1 MMVKEHKLHCYIGY
15 LWTFHILSSRFTI
28 PNSCYKM
35 ETQHLLTN
43 ANQNSINK
51 PTNGRKT
58 SYMEVWDTSC
68 TPPKNAT
75 DWGGAGPIPA
85 KVVIELNLFF

>member
-1 MMVKEHKLHCYIGY
+1 MVKEHKLHCYIGY

-68 TPPKNAT
+68 TPPKNLLL
-75 DWGGAGPIPA
+75 GSF
-85 KVVIELNLFF
+85 LNYFNGRDYRTFAEIF